1 MSATMAALRKAQS
14 PQSSPVRVQQ
24 QQASQLHALKQ
35 QYQGRLDQQQQQL
48 EAVSAQLQQV
58 RQLEQM
64 WGVALSLPKGLTL
77 MGMLLCTSASWQVGT
92 KVLFLLKVLQ

>member
-1 MSATMAALRKAQS
+1 MLSHRAALLLPFLPCPDPLQEMLVSATMAALRKAQS

-35 QYQGRLDQQQQQL
+35 QYQGRHDQQQQQL

-58 RQLEQM
+58 R
-64 WGVALSLPKGLTL
+64 
-77 MGMLLCTSASWQVGT
+77 
-92 KVLFLLKVLQ
+92 

>member
-64 WGVALSLPKGLTL
+64 CWGSGLKSGNLQQQHASRLHALKQQQQQQQEE
-77 MGMLLCTSASWQVGT
+77 A
-92 KVLFLLKVLQ
+92 VLA